1 MDKIGIT
8 YEELVSIYEK
18 CGHAIKQ
25 PNSVKA
31 IAGAL
36 NVVASRLHTH
46 FDERLT
52 MLATAVMDLSV
63 KVGTMSANTQRM
75 TPQRAS
81 MRGECYCGTPITG
94 PRCDVCKKI
103 FANHAA

>member
-1 MDKIGIT
+1 MDKLGIT
-8 YEELVSIYEK
+8 YEELVQIYDK

-36 NVVASRLHTH
+36 NVVASRLHMH

-52 MLATAVMDLSV
+52 MLANAVMDLSV
-63 KVGTMSANTQRM
+63 KVGSLAMGTRQNQTRNMS
-75 TPQRAS
+75 
-81 MRGECYCGTPITG
+81 RGICYCGTPIEG
-94 PRCDVCKKI
+94 SRCDVCKKI
-103 FANHAA
+103 FANHEN